1 MSFAQDGSV
10 HLHRLGIA
18 FCPHGPVLRERNFW
32 CDRPSQPKRLGA
44 PIEAE
49 SVVVDRRRRL
59 AADEGYGGWEGRVSS
74 MSEIPV
80 SRERLGGAR
89 SDRIGSTLPPPMLN
103 QIWVIDR

>member
-1 MSFAQDGSV
+1 MSFAQDGSM
-10 HLHRLGIA
+10 HLNRLGIA
-18 FCPHGPVLRERNFW
+18 FGPLGPVLRERNFW

-59 AADEGYGGWEGRVSS
+59 AADEGYGGWKGRVSS

-80 SRERLGGAR
+80 SRERLGVAR

-103 QIWVIDR
+103 QIWVIGR